1 MNLQEQLDAKLEGET
16 PSQNSEDE
24 TKDEIETKMISE
36 DFNLILSIES
46 IGLGSV
52 FFGGSQN
59 LCKIF
64 MGEDYPFHSLLIR
77 YFYST
82 T

>member
-52 FFGGSQN
+52 FFLGGEA
-59 LCKIF
+59 KIF
-64 MGEDYPFHSLLIR
+64 ARFFWGKIIHFILS
-77 YFYST
+77 
-82 T
+82 